1 MGPDLE
7 TGLREPPCGSDI
19 WGREE
24 LCMQRA
30 ACSWENPKQGELS
43 LGGGQ
48 ELDGGRIGRIWGPR
62 VLCQVNGKQMKGFVT
77 GEPRSELSS
86 KKSLRQ
92 WGREWKLSEQE
103 KLGPAKRR
111 LRRAGED
118 GGLGVMVETR
128 WRDVGVFKVP

>member
-1 MGPDLE
+1 M
-7 TGLREPPCGSDI
+7 
-19 WGREE
+19 
-24 LCMQRA
+24 
-30 ACSWENPKQGELS
+30 
-43 LGGGQ
+43 
-48 ELDGGRIGRIWGPR
+48 DGGRIGRIWGPR
-62 VLCQVNGKQMKGFVT
+62 VLCRVNGKQMKGFVT

-103 KLGPAKRR
+103 KLGPAKGR
-111 LRRAGED
+111 LRRAGDD